1 MKEPVYEQKIPINR
15 TKVTF
20 HFYKTSNK
28 KINFDS
34 LLLFCKLFY
43 SPFFLIKKITVVFQI
58 PILLLNA
65 VTNYSE
71 H

>member
-43 SPFFLIKKITVVFQI
+43 SPFFNKKK
-58 PILLLNA
+58 
-65 VTNYSE
+65 
-71 H
+71 